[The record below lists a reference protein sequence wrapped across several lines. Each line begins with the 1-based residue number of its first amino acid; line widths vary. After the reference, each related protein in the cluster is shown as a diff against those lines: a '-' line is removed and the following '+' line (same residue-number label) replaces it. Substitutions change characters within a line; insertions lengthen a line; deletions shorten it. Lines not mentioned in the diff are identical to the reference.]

1 MTKQYKN
8 NSIKTLQCYSFLFPL
23 TGLSYFCHTFYLV
36 HVLKSP
42 QYGVIFFPLKDRFKR
57 DFKKEEN
64 PLQFP
69 HRFTIH
75 GALHS
80 FLCIHIS
87 AWYSVHYDGRHPLTF
102 LIVQVC

>member
-1 MTKQYKN
+1 M
-8 NSIKTLQCYSFLFPL
+8 FPL
-23 TGLSYFCHTFYLV
+23 SGLCYLCHTFYLI

-42 QYGVIFFPLKDRFKR
+42 QDGVIFFPLNNQFKR
-57 DFKKEEN
+57 DFKEEEK

-69 HRFTIH
+69 HRFTVR

-80 FLCIHIS
+80 FLYIHLS

-102 LIVQVC
+102 FIVQVC